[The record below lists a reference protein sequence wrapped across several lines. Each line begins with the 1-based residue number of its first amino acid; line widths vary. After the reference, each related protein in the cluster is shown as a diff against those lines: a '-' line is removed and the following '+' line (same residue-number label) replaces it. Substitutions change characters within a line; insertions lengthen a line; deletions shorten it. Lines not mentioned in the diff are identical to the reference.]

1 METKENLIARLGE
14 LKKELSFQK
23 TQMNSLKLSING
35 SFGKLGSKYS
45 ALYSPDLLIYVT
57 VTGQLALLML
67 IERLHLAGVRCI
79 SANTDGVVLHYPE
92 SLVPTVESV
101 CFDWS
106 LSTSYTLEAT
116 RYKAIASRDVNN
128 YVAVTLSGNIKGKGC
143 FASSGLSKNPDGQI
157 IYTAVAKQVA
167 DGTPY
172 QETIRACRDIRE
184 FVTVRRVQGG
194 AVWRGEKLGKAV
206 RFYISTSVP
215 ENECILYA
223 TNNNRVPKSAGA
235 KPCMVLPEQFP
246 GDVDYRYYETE
257 AEKLLCEIGWTE

>member
-1 METKENLIARLGE
+1 
-14 LKKELSFQK
+14 
-23 TQMNSLKLSING
+23 
-35 SFGKLGSKYS
+35 
-45 ALYSPDLLIYVT
+45 
-57 VTGQLALLML
+57 ML

-92 SLVPTVESV
+92 HLAPTVESV

-116 RYKAIASRDVNN
+116 RYSAIGSRDVNN
-128 YVAVTLSGNIKGKGC
+128 YVAVTTSGKVKGKGC
-143 FASSGLSKNPDGQI
+143 FAQSGLAKNPDGQI

-172 QETIRACRDIRE
+172 AETIRACQDIRE

-215 ENECILYA
+215 QSECIHYA
-223 TNNNRVPKSAGA
+223 TNSNRVPKSAGA
-235 KPCMVLPEQFP
+235 LPLMTLPETFP
-246 GDVDYRYYETE
+246 TDVDYHYYEVE
-257 AEKLLCEIGWTE
+257 AEKLLAEIGWRE